1 MSNPAPEERS
11 GREIRLLMLVIVIAV
26 AGLLVLARFR
36 FPTAEI
42 VTVSPTP
49 TALERLTVRAPFEDL
64 ANAVAAAAA
73 RVRPVVAVV
82 EVEIEPPEAPAARPS
97 GQAAASVEP
106 VPAPRLLGLALRVAP
121 GRLLMYMA
129 GGARPVSA
137 GGEPVQV
144 IGEDASRE
152 IVLVT
157 TSPAEGLSV
166 EVVDFVGAVPSF
178 GGSSYV
184 LAVEAAAGGPVS
196 RPVFIARVDPA
207 AAEGWET
214 PLLKVG
220 GTPPVPAGVF
230 LFTIDGRLVGL
241 TIPQETGIAI
251 VGAAALDRLAGQ
263 LVQAEA
269 GAPAEPE
276 VPGGGK

>member
-36 FPTAEI
+36 FPTSEI

-64 ANAVAAAAA
+64 ANTVAAAAA

-106 VPAPRLLGLALRVAP
+106 VPAPRPLGLALRVAP

>member
-1 MSNPAPEERS
+1 
-11 GREIRLLMLVIVIAV
+11 MLVIVIAV

-36 FPTAEI
+36 FPTADI
-42 VTVSPTP
+42 VMVSPTP

-64 ANAVAAAAA
+64 ANTVAAAAA
-73 RVRPVVAVV
+73 RVSPVVAVV
-82 EVEIEPPEAPAARPS
+82 EVEPPEEPAARPS
-97 GQAAASVEP
+97 GKAAPKEEP
-106 VPAPRLLGLALRVAP
+106 VPAPRLLGPALRVAP
-121 GRLLMYMA
+121 GRLLMYVT
-129 GGARPVSA
+129 GGARPAAA

-144 IGEDASRE
+144 IGEDASRD
-152 IVLVT
+152 IVLVA
-157 TSPAEGLSV
+157 TSPAEGLSA

-196 RPVFIARVDPA
+196 RPVFIPRVDPA
-207 AAEGWET
+207 AVEGWET
-214 PLLKVG
+214 PLLKIG